1 MSAAASPAI
10 VTRDL
15 TKYYG
20 RRRRDRGV
28 DGLDLEVRQGEV
40 FGFLGPNG
48 AGKTTTIRLLL
59 DLIRPTRGT
68 AQVLGHDT
76 RRDSTRVRALVG
88 YLPGDLML
96 DPRVTGRDVI
106 ADLGDLSGRNDPAYV
121 AQLVERLDVALNR
134 RVAELSKGNR
144 QKLGIVQALAHRPPV
159 LLLDEP
165 TGGLDPLVQV
175 EFEQM
180 VREVTE
186 AGQTVFLSS
195 HILSEVQCLAD
206 RVGVI
211 RDGAVVAVD
220 DVAALIG
227 SSPRHIEITFAEPVD
242 AGPFA
247 RIPELRDLHVD
258 GRHLSGTIKG
268 SADAVVKAA
277 ARFRVEVFDSH
288 EPRLEEIFLDLY
300 AGGAGAGKADR

>member
-1 MSAAASPAI
+1 MTTTTGPAI
-10 VTRDL
+10 LTQDL

-59 DLIRPTRGT
+59 DLIRPTRGAAT
-68 AQVLGHDT
+68 ILGHDT
-76 RRDSTRVRALVG
+76 RRESTRVRASVG

-96 DPRVTGRDVI
+96 DPRTTGRRMIDQ
-106 ADLGDLSGRNDPAYV
+106 LGALSGRNDPAYV
-121 AQLVERLDVALNR
+121 TELVERLDVAMDR

-175 EFEQM
+175 EFEHL
-180 VREVTE
+180 VREATR

-195 HILSEVQCLAD
+195 HILSEVQRLAD
-206 RVGVI
+206 RVAVI

-220 DVAALIG
+220 DVATLIG
-227 SSPRHIEITFAEPVD
+227 SSPRHIEITFADRVD
-242 AGPFA
+242 PAAFA
-247 RIPELRDLHVD
+247 VIPELQDLHVD
-258 GRHLSGTIKG
+258 GRHLRGTIRG

-288 EPRLEEIFLDLY
+288 EPRLDEIFLDLY
-300 AGGAGAGKADR
+300 AGTGGPEADR